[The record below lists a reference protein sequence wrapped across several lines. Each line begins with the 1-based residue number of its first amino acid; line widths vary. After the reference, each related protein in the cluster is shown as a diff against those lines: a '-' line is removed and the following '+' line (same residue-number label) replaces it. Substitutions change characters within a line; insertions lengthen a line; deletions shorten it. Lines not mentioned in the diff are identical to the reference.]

1 MEDIIFYN
9 KSGKPTAWLSDRD
22 DETIYLFNGK
32 AVAYLYND
40 SVYSFRGDHL
50 GFYLNGWIYDNNGY
64 CVFFTKDS
72 LGGPV
77 KPVKGVC
84 PVKGVMSIKPVKS
97 ARRVPPVKPVKRL
110 SWIDSSD
117 FF

>member
-1 MEDIIFYN
+1 MAFWPWWWN
-9 KSGKPTAWLSDRD
+9 N
-22 DETIYLFNGK
+22 LFNGK

-40 SVYSFRGDHL
+40 SVYSFRGEHL

>member
-1 MEDIIFYN
+1 MADIIFYN
-9 KSGKPTAWLSDRD
+9 RLGKPTAWLSERD

-40 SVYSFRGDHL
+40 SVYSFRGEHL

>member
-1 MEDIIFYN
+1 MADIIFYN
-9 KSGKPTAWLSDRD
+9 RLGKATAWLSDRD

-40 SVYSFRGDHL
+40 SVYSFRGEHL

>member
-1 MEDIIFYN
+1 MADIIFYN
-9 KSGKPTAWLSDRD
+9 RLGKPTAWLSDRD

-40 SVYSFRGDHL
+40 SVYSFRGEHL

-77 KPVKGVC
+77 KPAKGVC
-84 PVKGVMSIKPVKS
+84 PIKGVMSIKPVKS

>member
-1 MEDIIFYN
+1 MADIIFYN

-40 SVYSFRGDHL
+40 SVYSFRGEHL

-97 ARRVPPVKPVKRL
+97 ARRVPPVRPVKRL